1 MPLEEKIN
9 SFDCRRVFIRAASK
23 TKSDN
28 NFTGKAVTVREMN
41 QNMDESVSSGISV
54 TPAARSKI
62 TELLANADES
72 QSAVRVFVSG
82 GGCGGMSYGMT
93 FAESIADK
101 DRLMKDEE
109 GFALTIDPIAFS
121 YLQGAEIDFQ
131 DSDVN
136 ATFVFNNVFQAVGGS
151 GACGGCGGAH

>member
-1 MPLEEKIN
+1 M
-9 SFDCRRVFIRAASK
+9 
-23 TKSDN
+23 T
-28 NFTGKAVTVREMN
+28 
-41 QNMDESVSSGISV
+41 ESNVALQSPSNSGISV
-54 TPAARSKI
+54 TASAKAKI
-62 TELLANADES
+62 AELLAGADES

-93 FAESIADK
+93 FAESVSEK
-101 DRLMKDEE
+101 DRLLNDDS
-109 GFALTIDPIAFS
+109 GFALTIDPVAFS

-151 GACGGCGGAH
+151 GACAGCGGAG

>member
-1 MPLEEKIN
+1 M
-9 SFDCRRVFIRAASK
+9 
-23 TKSDN
+23 
-28 NFTGKAVTVREMN
+28 VRNMN
-41 QNMDESVSSGISV
+41 QNIDESVSSGISV

-72 QSAVRVFVSG
+72 QSAVRVFVAG

-93 FAESIADK
+93 FAESISDK
-101 DRLMKDEE
+101 DRLMKDED
-109 GFALTIDPIAFS
+109 GFALTIDPVALS